1 MSGEAIDPQ
10 TQTFLHIL
18 KVRKQEG
25 LMRAEGNR
33 ILGVEGRETTR
44 EITNIEEDISP
55 DLDLKET
62 GVSRL
67 ATPDEVEFLTLP

>member
-1 MSGEAIDPQ
+1 MPPLAWLSPWENPLLVVDADQGAPQ
-10 TQTFLHIL
+10 TQKFLHIL

-44 EITNIEEDISP
+44 EITNIEEDIS
-55 DLDLKET
+55 T
-62 GVSRL
+62 SV
-67 ATPDEVEFLTLP
+67 LTLT